1 MMSVKT
7 LMIHAF
13 AGAVALSISA
23 AAQAAEQFKIDPA
36 HTNIV
41 FIVNHLGYSDM
52 IGQFQEFEGEFTFD
66 QNDHSKGMVSLNI
79 KTASVDTDHQ
89 ARDDHLR
96 SPDFF
101 NAAEF
106 PEMTFKST
114 SVSSN
119 GDKKLRVTG
128 DLTMLGLTKPV
139 TLDVDV
145 NDVKPHPLPQYNGV
159 LVAGFSARSTIKR
172 SDFGMKFALGGIG
185 DEIRLLLE
193 VEGHK
198 K

>member
-1 MMSVKT
+1 MTVRS
-7 LMIHAF
+7 LLIHAVAGTF
-13 AGAVALSISA
+13 AFSSWT
-23 AAQAAEQFKIDPA
+23 AAQAADRFEIDA
-36 HTNIV
+36 SHTNIV
-41 FIVNHLGYSDM
+41 FIVNHLGYSNM
-52 IGQFQEFEGEFTFD
+52 IGQFQEFEGEFMLDGHNYSSATV
-66 QNDHSKGMVSLNI
+66 NLTI

-114 SVSSN
+114 SIS
-119 GDKKLRVTG
+119 GTDKKLLVTG
-128 DLTMLGLTKPV
+128 DLTLLGVTKPV

-145 NDVKPHPLPQYNGV
+145 NDMKPHPLPQYNGV

-172 SDFGMKFALGGIG
+172 SDFGMKYALGGIG
-185 DEIRLLLE
+185 DEIHLLLE
-193 VEGHK
+193 VEGQK